1 LKSEPKIP
9 PKNSICDDK
18 KFLSS
23 GPEKKFF
30 KIVTIIFFI
39 FQKKGLDKIFYYIK
53 METNGNK
60 KTPKKRRF
68 SCEKCTFE
76 CFKES
81 EWLRHC
87 QTLKHIYRHD
97 GNNGN
102 KMETKKTPLHECV
115 CGKSFASRSGYW
127 KHHKVCAFFAPTPEN
142 NLVVNNGNPLTS
154 DKNTITSEKD
164 EIIHFLLKENSEFKM
179 MMMEQNKQMF
189 ELAKNTGNNNNNNNT
204 NNSHN
209 KTFNL
214 QVFLNET
221 CKDAMNIMDFVNSM
235 EINLDDVEKVGE
247 LGYVNGMTNIILKNL
262 KALDITKRPLHCTDV
277 KREIM
282 YIKDENK
289 WEKETENKDR
299 IKKAF
304 KYIMHRNAKMLNIF
318 KEKHPDCIKSHSRYC
333 DQYNKLVVEVLG
345 GKGDN
350 EPQHNEK
357 IIKRIAKE
365 VTIDKAL

>member
-18 KFLSS
+18 KILAS
-23 GPEKKFF
+23 GAEKKLKKF
-30 KIVTIIFFI
+30 VTINFFI

-53 METNGNK
+53 METEETKFGEKNE
-60 KTPKKRRF
+60 RF
-68 SCEKCTFE
+68 WCKNCDFKCIY
-76 CFKES
+76 KS
-81 EWLRHC
+81 DYKRHC
-87 QTLKHIYRHD
+87 QTLKHIYGHN
-97 GNNGN
+97 GNPGNQNGN
-102 KMETKKTPLHECV
+102 KKTSEHTCS
-115 CGKSFASRSGYW
+115 CGKTFRSKSGYW
-127 KHHKVCAFFAPTPEN
+127 KHDKICFIKNETPEKQEN
-142 NLVVNNGNPLTS
+142 NIIL
-154 DKNTITSEKD
+154 KNDIQLTSEKD

-189 ELAKNTGNNNNNNNT
+189 ELAKNTGNNNT

-235 EINLDDVEKVGE
+235 EIDLDDLEKVGE

-262 KALDITKRPLHCTDV
+262 KSLDVTKRPLHCTDV

-289 WEKETENKDR
+289 WERETENKDK
-299 IKKAF
+299 IKKAL
-304 KYIMHRNAKMLNIF
+304 KYIMHKNAKMLNVF
-318 KEKHPDCIKSHSRYC
+318 KEKYPDCIKSHSRYC

-357 IIKRIAKE
+357 IIRKIARE
-365 VTIDKAL
+365 VAIDKSL